1 MKKFLAILLA
11 LVMVLAMVAC
21 GGGGED
27 TPPADDGAA
36 SGGEAAG
43 GESSGVADTSTN
55 MMGGQDEVV
64 DNTAT
69 GEIGMYDPN
78 YDYNANP
85 KYKIAYY
92 VLATGV
98 LYEAMG
104 DAIEHWCT
112 MMNLEYG
119 GMLDCGND
127 KDAYLS
133 NLQTLATE
141 YDGLLI
147 DPDGEQ
153 FTRCAEILD
162 EQGTHWMGVMGAARD
177 FTKEGAPLMH
187 PYVGFDQYQIGVI
200 CGDYL
205 VKYYQKQ
212 YPDVDPSEI
221 AWIGTDFS
229 TFPLFHSRQ
238 QGFYDTVVAHDPTIA
253 DRYFTGD
260 VAAIGLTTDAG
271 SQVVAAVLSEH
282 PEYEYWMCY
291 GLIDDISMGAAIAF
305 DVAGLTDTCATVTF
319 GGTGLQ
325 LQWDAG
331 IQDSWVAACY
341 LPQTIYAEPIIG
353 ALYAFMSGQATPE
366 TIWPEWV
373 PNNEIVPYAMRSLPA
388 FWIEYEN
395 YQHMIRWSDI
405 YAGSNFYSE
414 YPDEVNGQPITR
426 DDFSVSVPI
435 PEGYA
440 GYEG

>member
-353 ALYAFMSGQATPE
+353 ALYAYMTGQTTPE
-366 TIWPEWV
+366 EIWPEWYK
-373 PNNEIVPYAMRSLPA
+373 EGEAYAMRGLPA
-388 FWIEYEN
+388 FWIEYGT
-395 YQHMIRWSDI
+395 YKHVIKWSDI
-405 YAGSNFYSE
+405 YAGSNFYADYPAE
-414 YPDEVNGQPITR
+414 YNGQPITR
-426 DDFSVSVPI
+426 DDFSTSVNI
-435 PEGYA
+435 PAEGFR
-440 GYEG
+440 GSQG

>member
-1 MKKFLAILLA
+1 MSNIKKSNKSKLFKGAVVGAAGLMCLGFAPVTAFQAWADYLGDNNTIGSEAIIISS
-11 LVMVLAMVAC
+11 VE
-21 GGGGED
+21 GED
-27 TPPADDGAA
+27 
-36 SGGEAAG
+36 
-43 GESSGVADTSTN
+43 SSSVN
-55 MMGGQDEVV
+55 
-64 DNTAT
+64 
-69 GEIGMYDPN
+69 
-78 YDYNANP
+78 
-85 KYKIAYY
+85 K
-92 VLATGV
+92 
-98 LYEAMG
+98 
-104 DAIEHWCT
+104 
-112 MMNLEYG
+112 
-119 GMLDCGND
+119 GN
-127 KDAYLS
+127 
-133 NLQTLATE
+133 
-141 YDGLLI
+141 
-147 DPDGEQ
+147 
-153 FTRCAEILD
+153 
-162 EQGTHWMGVMGAARD
+162 
-177 FTKEGAPLMH
+177 
-187 PYVGFDQYQIGVI
+187 
-200 CGDYL
+200 
-205 VKYYQKQ
+205 KYYIPNA
-212 YPDVDPSEI
+212 YF
-221 AWIGTDFS
+221 GTKSKIQLGKDN
-229 TFPLFHSRQ
+229 
-238 QGFYDTVVAHDPTIA
+238 YDTVVAHDPTIA

-405 YAGSNFYSE
+405 YAGSDFYSE
-414 YPDEVNGQPITR
+414 YPDEVNGKPITR

>member
-1 MKKFLAILLA
+1 MKKLLAILLA
-11 LVMVLAMVAC
+11 VLMMLAMVAC
-21 GGGGED
+21 GGGGSD
-27 TPPADDGAA
+27 APAAADD
-36 SGGEAAG
+36 EAAG
-43 GESSGVADTSTN
+43 GESVGVADTTTS
-55 MMGGQDEVV
+55 MIGGDTGPI
-64 DNTAT
+64 DNSAT

-78 YDYNANP
+78 YDYFANP
-85 KYKIAYY
+85 RYKIAYY

-112 MMNLEYG
+112 KMNLEYG
-119 GMLDCGND
+119 GMLDSGSD

-133 NLQTLATE
+133 NLQTLGAE

-153 FTRCAEILD
+153 FLRCSEVLD
-162 EQGTHWMGVMGAARD
+162 EVGCHWMGVMGTARD
-177 FTKEGAPLMH
+177 FTAEGAPLMH

-200 CGDYL
+200 CGEYL
-205 VKYYQKQ
+205 VKYYQAK
-212 YPDVDPSEI
+212 YPDVDPTEI
-221 AWIGTDFS
+221 AWLGTDFS

-238 QGFYDTVVAHDPTIA
+238 QGFYDTIVKHDPTIA
-253 DRYFTGD
+253 DRYFVGD
-260 VAAIGLTTDAG
+260 TASTGLTIDAG
-271 SQVVAAVLSEH
+271 NQVVAAVLSEH

-291 GLIDDISMGAAIAF
+291 GLIDDISMGAAAAF
-305 DVAGLTDTCATVTF
+305 DTAGLTDTCATVAF

-353 ALYAFMSGQATPE
+353 ALYAFMTGQATPE

-373 PNNEIVPYAMRSLPA
+373 PNNEPVPYAMRGLPA

-405 YAGSNFYSE
+405 YAGSDFYSQ
-414 YPDEVNGQPITR
+414 YPDTVNGQPITR

-440 GYEG
+440 GYQG